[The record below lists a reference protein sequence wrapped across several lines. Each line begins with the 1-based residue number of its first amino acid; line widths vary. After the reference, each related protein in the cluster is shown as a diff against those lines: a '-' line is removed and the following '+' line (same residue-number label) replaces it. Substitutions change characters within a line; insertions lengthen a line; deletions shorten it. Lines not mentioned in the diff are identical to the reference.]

1 MKSKEDSWERFLQ
14 VMEDALGKPTFE
26 TCLKFSILKKIN
38 NGKAVIQVSSAFAKE
53 RLETKYVGIM
63 KDTLQK
69 IYDSPGLDLALEVDE
84 NLLPTRPDLP
94 EQMEFYKQEQDD
106 IPENSLDP
114 RYTLES
120 FVVGN
125 SNQFATGAALAVS
138 RSPGKVYNPLLIFGG
153 VGLGKTHLMQAIG
166 NNVLARKKKARVV
179 YLSTERFINEMI
191 DAMAKKKIEKFRK
204 KYRTV
209 DVLLVDDIQFLV
221 NKEFTQE
228 EFFHTFNELY
238 GANKQIVMT
247 CDRLPRELFIDK
259 RLSSRFEW
267 GLTADIQE
275 PDLETREAIL
285 RKKAEQKGISL
296 PNSVIHYIAER
307 VPSNVRELE
316 GALLRVLAF
325 GTFRR
330 QPVNTELAQEALKG
344 IIPEGREQIP
354 TVEKIIEKV
363 ASYFDIKTE
372 EIMSDRRDR
381 RFAYPRQIAMFL
393 SREITN
399 LSYPDLAKKFR
410 RDHTTVLHAY
420 EKISTN
426 LHDIS
431 VRNSVDNIRSA
442 LKVS

>member
-1 MKSKEDSWERFLQ
+1 VKKNNEKWEQFLQ
-14 VMEDALGKPTFE
+14 VMENALGKPTFE
-26 TCLKFSILKKIN
+26 TCLKISDLKKIN
-38 NGKAVIQVSSAFAKE
+38 SQKAVISVSSQFARE
-53 RLETKYVGIM
+53 RLETKYISVM
-63 KDTLQK
+63 ENNLRK
-69 IYDSPGLDLALEVDE
+69 IFNYPNMRLKLDVDE
-84 NLLPTRPDLP
+84 SLLPMRPEVP
-94 EQMEFYKQEQDD
+94 AQMEFYKPEHED
-106 IPENSLDP
+106 IHENGLDI
-114 RYTLES
+114 RYTFES

-125 SNQFATGAALAVS
+125 SNQFATGAALAVA
-138 RSPGKVYNPLLIFGG
+138 RSPGRVYNPLLIYGG

-166 NNVLARKKKARVV
+166 NKVLTSKKKLNVV
-179 YLSTERFINEMI
+179 YLSTERFTNEMI
-191 DAMAKKKIEKFRK
+191 DAMSRKKLEKFRK

-238 GANKQIVMT
+238 GSNKQIVLT

-285 RKKAEQKGISL
+285 IKKAEQKGISL
-296 PNSVIHYIAER
+296 PKSVTHYIAER

-316 GALLRVLAF
+316 GALLRVIAF
-325 GTFRR
+325 GSFRR
-330 QPVNTELAQEALKG
+330 RPVDMELVQEALKDV
-344 IIPEGREQIP
+344 IPKGRESIP
-354 TVEKIIEKV
+354 TVEDIIEKV

-372 EIMSDRRDR
+372 EIMSSRRDR
-381 RFAYPRQIAMFL
+381 RFAYPRQIAMYL

-399 LSYPDLAKKFR
+399 LSYPDIAKKFR
-410 RDHTTVLHAY
+410 RDHTTVIHAY

-431 VRNSVDNIRSA
+431 VRNSVDNIKTA
-442 LKVS
+442 LSGV